1 MAQVPKQGRNLRRES
16 AFYAALVAQV
26 PVLKWNLH
34 HLRRH
39 LHRSPLEPAPPTP
52 IYAGTCATRVLQRNT
67 SRADGVTIA
76 AEWRSTCN
84 KKAFR
89 QLHVAPNYRLINK
102 LAQLTGMRNA
112 PVSCANYLSFNDLS
126 ATAHEM

>member
-1 MAQVPKQGRNLRRES
+1 MQVPKQGRNLRREL

-34 HLRRH
+34 HLRRN
-39 LHRSPLEPAPPTP
+39 LHRSPLSPAPPTP

-67 SRADGVTIA
+67 SRADGVTTA

-89 QLHVAPNYRLINK
+89 QPHVALNNRLVNK
-102 LAQLTGMRNA
+102 LAQLTGVFFI
-112 PVSCANYLSFNDLS
+112 PVSCAN
-126 ATAHEM
+126 